1 MYELYESMLTCQMF
15 LYFLDF
21 LDIAHCRGQTISM
34 HKKFPVKTSHHWAA
48 SSSFLKSFNIT

>member
-48 SSSFLKSFNIT
+48 SEKF